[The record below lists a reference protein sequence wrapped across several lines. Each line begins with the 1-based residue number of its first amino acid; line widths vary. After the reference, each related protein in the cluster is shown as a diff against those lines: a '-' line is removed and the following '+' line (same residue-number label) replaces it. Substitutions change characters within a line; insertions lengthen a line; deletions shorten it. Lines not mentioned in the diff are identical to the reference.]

1 MSYII
6 DNEGIGIIPN
16 NTEAI
21 NFRQSVENK
30 NLLAEKG
37 SIYIGTGQYIN
48 LGEGKKAAKTAA
60 LPAGGFNTVLQVVQD
75 GEGKTI
81 QYGKLTTDNIDQN
94 NFISPK
100 ADKIKV
106 QDNYCSVVQKT
117 QKQYEDLTKSQQIDA
132 NTLYIIIG

>member
-37 SIYIGTGQYIN
+37 SIYIGTGQYID
-48 LGEGKKAAKTAA
+48 LGEGKKIAKTTALAA
-60 LPAGGFNTVLQVVQD
+60 GDPNTVLQVVQD
-75 GEGKTI
+75 GEGKTL

-94 NFISPK
+94 NFTSPK
-100 ADKIKV
+100 ANTIKV
-106 QDNYCSVVQKT
+106 NDNNYCSVVQMT
-117 QKQYEDLTKSQQIDA
+117 QAAYNSLLEKDP
-132 NTLYIIIG
+132 NTLYIIIN

>member
-37 SIYIGTGQYIN
+37 SIYIGTGQYID
-48 LGEGKKAAKTAA
+48 LGEGKKAAKTTA
-60 LPAGGFNTVLQVVQD
+60 LAAGGLNTVLQVVQD
-75 GEGKTI
+75 GEGKTLK
-81 QYGKLTTDNIDQN
+81 YGKLTTDNIDQN
-94 NFISPK
+94 NFTSPK

-106 QDNYCSVVQKT
+106 QDNYCSVVQMT
-117 QKQYEDLTKSQQIDA
+117 QAAYNTAVKDP

>member
-37 SIYIGTGQYIN
+37 SIYIGTGQYID
-48 LGEGKKAAKTAA
+48 LGEGKKIAKTTA
-60 LPAGGFNTVLQVVQD
+60 LPAGDLNTVLQV
-75 GEGKTI
+75 GEGKTLK
-81 QYGKLTTDNIDQN
+81 YGKVTSDNIDQN
-94 NFISPK
+94 NFTSPK
-100 ADKIKV
+100 ANTIKV
-106 QDNYCSVVQKT
+106 NDNNYCSVVQMT
-117 QKQYEDLTKSQQIDA
+117 QAAYNSLSETGGTDP
-132 NTLYIIIG
+132 NTLYIIIN

>member
-37 SIYIGTGQYIN
+37 SIYIGTGQYID
-48 LGEGKKAAKTAA
+48 LGEGKKIAKTTALAA
-60 LPAGGFNTVLQVVQD
+60 GDVNTVLQVVQD
-75 GEGKTI
+75 GEGKTLK
-81 QYGKLTTDNIDQN
+81 YGKVTSDNIDKN
-94 NFISPK
+94 NFISPR
-100 ADKIKV
+100 ADTIKV
-106 QDNYCSVVQKT
+106 QDNYCSVVQMT
-117 QKQYEDLTKSQQIDA
+117 QAAYNSLAEAEKDP
-132 NTLYIIIG
+132 NTLYIIIN

>member
-1 MSYII
+1 MAF
-6 DNEGIGIIPN
+6 NENGIIPN
-16 NTEAI
+16 NTSAQS
-21 NFRQSVENK
+21 FRQSVENK

-37 SIYIGTGQYIN
+37 SIYIGTGNANTDGSAI
-48 LGEGKKAAKTAA
+48 TAA
-60 LPAGGFNTVLQVVQD
+60 LAAGDVNTVLQV
-75 GEGKTI
+75 GEGKTLK
-81 QYGKLTTDNIDQN
+81 YGKLTKDNIDQN

-106 QDNYCSVVQKT
+106 QDNYCSVVQMT

>member
-6 DNEGIGIIPN
+6 DNDGIGIIPN

-37 SIYIGTGQYIN
+37 SIYIGTGQYID
-48 LGEGKKAAKTAA
+48 LGEGKKIAKTTA
-60 LPAGGFNTVLQVVQD
+60 LAAGGLNTVLQV
-75 GEGKTI
+75 GEGATL

-100 ADKIKV
+100 ADKIRV

-117 QKQYEDLTKSQQIDA
+117 QKQYDDLTKSQQIDA

>member
-1 MSYII
+1 MAY
-6 DNEGIGIIPN
+6 NENGIIPN
-16 NTEAI
+16 NTSAQS
-21 NFRQSVENK
+21 FRQSVENK

-37 SIYIGTGQYIN
+37 SIYVGTGN
-48 LGEGKKAAKTAA
+48 ANTDGSAKTAA
-60 LPAGGFNTVLQVVQD
+60 LAAGDPNTVLQV
-75 GEGKTI
+75 GEGKTLK
-81 QYGKLTTDNIDQN
+81 YGKLTKDNIDQN

-106 QDNYCSVVQKT
+106 QDNYCSVVQMT

>member
-1 MSYII
+1 MAF
-6 DNEGIGIIPN
+6 NENGIIPN
-16 NTEAI
+16 NTSAQS
-21 NFRQSVENK
+21 FRQSVENK

-37 SIYIGTGQYIN
+37 SIYIGTGQYID
-48 LGEGKKAAKTAA
+48 LGEGKKIAKTTALAA
-60 LPAGGFNTVLQVVQD
+60 GDANTVLQVVQD
-75 GEGKTI
+75 GEGKTL

-94 NFISPK
+94 NFTSPQ

-117 QKQYEDLTKSQQIDA
+117 QKQYDDLTESQQIDA

>member
-60 LPAGGFNTVLQVVQD
+60 LAAGDPNTVLQV
-75 GEGKTI
+75 GEGKTLK
-81 QYGKLTTDNIDQN
+81 YGKLTKDNIDQN

-106 QDNYCSVVQKT
+106 QDNYCSVVQMT
-117 QKQYEDLTKSQQIDA
+117 QTAYNSLAEKDP
-132 NTLYIIIG
+132 NTLYIIIE

>member
-37 SIYIGTGQYIN
+37 SIYIGTGQYID
-48 LGEGKKAAKTAA
+48 LGEGKKIAKTTALAA
-60 LPAGGFNTVLQVVQD
+60 GDPNTVLQVVQD
-75 GEGKTI
+75 GEGKTL

-94 NFISPK
+94 NFTSPK
-100 ADKIKV
+100 ANTIKV
-106 QDNYCSVVQKT
+106 NDNNYCSVVQMT
-117 QKQYEDLTKSQQIDA
+117 QAAYNSLLEKDP
-132 NTLYIIIG
+132 NTLYIIIK